1 MKAQNLTI
9 SVPCDK
15 CDKDCPYCISSITWS
30 PEPNV
35 KLMMANL
42 SKVKRTADQSGIT
55 SVLITSKKEPFL
67 DFGRMLWLCGHF
79 KDYWLEVQTNG
90 IYLNKHADMCARDM
104 AKNGVNVVAFSID
117 VLSDIDKYSKTF
129 TILAKHGIITRLC
142 INLTKM
148 ITKRYGFYSIM
159 EKITQYKD
167 GNGIPLIRQVLFR
180 NINYPSTAFEGHPA
194 VKWIND
200 NVSRVDYMT
209 IIDQMKR
216 SNLKKIRT
224 IPHTG
229 TVIYSY
235 KSVSVC
241 FSDYCIQ
248 ESNKT
253 EDIRSLIFQGD
264 GHLYTSWDDPASIIG

>member
-1 MKAQNLTI
+1 MKAQNLTV

-15 CDKDCPYCISSITWS
+15 CDKDCPYCISTITWTPDS
-30 PEPNV
+30 NI
-35 KLMMANL
+35 KLMSANL
-42 SKVKRTADQSGIT
+42 PKVKRTANQSGVT
-55 SVLITSKKEPFL
+55 SVLITSKKEPFMNY
-67 DFGRMLWLCGHF
+67 GKMLWLCEHF

-90 IYLNKHADMCARDM
+90 KHLNKFADECARDLYR
-104 AKNGVNVVAFSID
+104 NGVNVIAFSID
-117 VLSDIDKYSKTF
+117 ELSDIDKYSKTF
-129 TILAKHGIITRLC
+129 TILAKYGIITRIC
-142 INLTKM
+142 INLTRM
-148 ITKRYGFYSIM
+148 ITKNYGFYSIM
-159 EKITQYKD
+159 EKIIQYKD

-180 NINYPSTAFEGHPA
+180 NINYPSTAFEGHKT

-209 IIDQMKR
+209 LVDQMKR
-216 SNLKKIRT
+216 ADLKEIRT